1 MVLDT
6 RQVREEQQ
14 LAEVGAGI
22 AEADRGE
29 FVKEDDVAGWLPNTS
44 KRPLRH
50 DT

>member
-29 FVKEDDVAGWLPNTS
+29 FVKEDDVARVVAKYVKTTS
-44 KRPLRH
+44 RS
-50 DT
+50 